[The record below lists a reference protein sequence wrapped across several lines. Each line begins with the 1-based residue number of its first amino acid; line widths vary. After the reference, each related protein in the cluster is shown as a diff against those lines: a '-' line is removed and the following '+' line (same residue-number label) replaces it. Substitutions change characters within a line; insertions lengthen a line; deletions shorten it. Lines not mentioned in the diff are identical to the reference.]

1 MHFIFIQ
8 KERGNI
14 YMDMIAE
21 ILKRKQKVDY
31 DIPTTVYNIVKEIVQ
46 YDKLSKTEKF
56 KDLNHP
62 LVARKCPTLVKAQ
75 DASTIEFYLL
85 SELLPVF
92 IQLTGRNIGM
102 LELYEMTKQERIL
115 NKSYDIH
122 IFVQEITSLFTR
134 PDEFVAVEEIVDG
147 IKKLMVVTVSDK
159 TVMIYE
165 GSVEFGD
172 TIVDTVC
179 KPIAV
184 VLGDDR
190 LTLNSYSTL
199 GNNDY
204 HFGYINNKPIRIR
217 DGQLLVDSNA
227 VPLNMAELAIQSNIK
242 DIALNILHQYQK
254 GATNGIS

>member
-1 MHFIFIQ
+1 
-8 KERGNI
+8 
-14 YMDMIAE
+14 MDMIAE
-21 ILKRKQKVDY
+21 ILKRKQRVGN

-102 LELYEMTKQERIL
+102 LELYEMTRQEHIL
-115 NKSYDIH
+115 NKSYDVH
-122 IFVQEITSLFTR
+122 IFIQEITSLFTR
-134 PDEFVAVEEIVDG
+134 PNEFVAVEEVVDG
-147 IKKLMVVTVSDK
+147 ITKLMVVTVSDK
-159 TVMIYE
+159 SVMIYE
-165 GSVEFGD
+165 GSIEFD
-172 TIVDTVC
+172 NTITDTVC
-179 KPIAV
+179 KPIIV

-204 HFGYINNKPIRIR
+204 HFGYINSKPIRIR
-217 DGQLLVDSNA
+217 DGQLLVESSV
-227 VPLNMAELAIQSNIK
+227 VPLNMAELAIQSNIE

-254 GATNGIS
+254 GVGHGTG

>member
-1 MHFIFIQ
+1 
-8 KERGNI
+8 
-14 YMDMIAE
+14 MDMIAE
-21 ILKRKQKVDY
+21 ILKRKQRVGD

-46 YDKLSKTEKF
+46 YEKLSKTEKF

-102 LELYEMTKQERIL
+102 LELYEMTRQERIL
-115 NKSYDIH
+115 NKSYDVH
-122 IFVQEITSLFTR
+122 IFVQEITSLFKR
-134 PDEFVAVEEIVDG
+134 PDEFIAVEEVVDG
-147 IKKLMVVTVSDK
+147 VTKLMVVTVSDK
-159 TVMIYE
+159 SVMIYE
-165 GSVEFGD
+165 GS
-172 TIVDTVC
+172 I
-179 KPIAV
+179 V

-204 HFGYINNKPIRIR
+204 HFGYINSKPIRIR
-217 DGQLLVDSNA
+217 DGQLLIEGDA
-227 VPLNMAELAIQSNIK
+227 VPLNMAELAIQSNIE
-242 DIALNILHQYQK
+242 DIVLNILHQYQK
-254 GATNGIS
+254 GVVNGIS